1 MSLRSLASS
10 ETEFLNITFMV
21 FVGTMAGTIL
31 RPAIAFY
38 ARDLGATGVE
48 IGALAAG
55 LMLSRAITAPLIGY
69 LSDVSRRRV
78 LFLLIGFSISSLT
91 ALLYG
96 MVKEVY
102 AIIALRV
109 VDGFCSG
116 ATWPILQTIVS
127 ERVSKVVRGRAMAL
141 YFAAGS
147 AAKALGYGV
156 FGALNMLGFE
166 ILLLV
171 GSALYLSASVS
182 SLGIREGVLYK
193 GEKHLEKTSIAG
205 KSFLP
210 VYLIAFIM
218 GCQMSV
224 LHEIYV
230 IYLNE
235 EFMISR
241 ELIGMIVMI
250 SSGTAILLSVGL
262 STLSDKIGRMA
273 VIKLSALI
281 SVICS
286 FTILIRASILFPVIA
301 GCLGYCATF
310 TFMPVSRAFV
320 VDAGGDKRA
329 LGIGFMNMSSNV
341 GSVVFPLFAGFIYEK
356 FQGHVFKVM
365 GITISCSMSSFIM
378 VGVIAAIAL
387 AYISLSKQ
395 Y

>member
-1 MSLRSLASS
+1 MSLKSLTSS
-10 ETEFLNITFMV
+10 MTEFLNITFIV
-21 FVGTMAGTIL
+21 FVGTMAGVIL

-55 LMLSRAITAPLIGY
+55 LMLSRAITAPLVGY

-96 MVKEVY
+96 MIREVH

-127 ERVSKVVRGRAMAL
+127 ERVSRGVRGRAMAL

-156 FGALNMLGFE
+156 FGALNRLGFE

-171 GSALYLSASVS
+171 GSALYLSASVA
-182 SLGIREGVLYK
+182 SLGVREGILYK
-193 GEKHLEKTSIAG
+193 SEKHLKKASTAG

-210 VYLIAFIM
+210 VYLIAFVM

-250 SSGTAILLSVGL
+250 SSGTAILLSVML
-262 STLSDKIGRMA
+262 SSLSDKIGRMA
-273 VIKLSALI
+273 VIKLSALM
-281 SVICS
+281 SMICS
-286 FTILIRASILFPVIA
+286 FTILIRSSILFPVIA

-329 LGIGFMNMSSNV
+329 LGIGFMNMSSNI
-341 GSVVFPLFAGFIYEK
+341 GSVIFPLFAGFIYEK
-356 FQGHVFKVM
+356 FQGKVLEVM
-365 GITISCSMSSFIM
+365 GVAVSCSISSFIV
-378 VGVIAAIAL
+378 VGVIAAVAL
-387 AYISLSKQ
+387 VYISFSKK